1 MLKQVDSES
10 IYNLILGPS
19 PFDWYYTQLYQSVL
33 HTHLMFLS
41 KLNKVS
47 SNLPETKLINLNPLK
62 IDILTD
68 IECEYIS

>member
-10 IYNLILGPS
+10 MYNLILGPS
-19 PFDWYYTQLYQSVL
+19 PFDWYYAQLYQSVL